1 MIEQFGN
8 GLLLGIIISVASV
21 ALSLLYG
28 VTRIVNFAHGEIIAL
43 GAIMTLFFSN
53 PIDSRVLFL
62 DRYSPLGMNFTF
74 SIIIS
79 IIICG
84 IFGGLLEIFLFKPLR
99 KSEVGNIA
107 VLVVTIGLSI
117 FFRHIYLLFA
127 TGKVQNF
134 PLDLERRQTYLFF
147 DMTPRN
153 FQVLIA
159 GLAVMIFIGLF
170 LSYTKIGKAMRA
182 VRDSNELANISGI
195 NSDNIILFTWVSSSM
210 LAGLA
215 GIFQAIIN
223 DVRYNMG
230 FLILLLIFAGT
241 VLGGIGTSFG
251 AMVGGFIIIL
261 KVSIKFLI
269 TLALTAGSI
278 YLVFVLNEEG
288 PFRILFNLLTFAGIY
303 GLAAI
308 GLNVHFGLTG
318 LLNFGHASFMGVGAY
333 VTLLLIPHAA
343 GREGEITDTGL
354 AFFPALIIGIIAAAL
369 FGLLLG
375 LPAIRLRGDYLAI
388 VTIAAA
394 EIFRLLVRDL
404 ESITGGVYGIINFS
418 DSLQMYRPNF
428 VENFAENFELNSS
441 QLWVGLLSWISIF
454 FVLLLLKRL
463 TNSPW
468 GRALRAVR
476 EDEDAVRALGKNAVW
491 LKLQSFMLGAGIAG
505 LAGVLLAFNYGSLQ
519 TTTFV
524 PLLTFYVWAIM
535 ILGGVG
541 SLTGPIF
548 GSIIFWVIISET
560 DRLAL
565 LIFENAN
572 GQQLA
577 GVRFVLVGLLI
588 MFLMIFRP
596 SGLLGKK
603 EELLLDVKS
612 S

>member
-1 MIEQFGN
+1 
-8 GLLLGIIISVASV
+8 
-21 ALSLLYG
+21 
-28 VTRIVNFAHGEIIAL
+28 
-43 GAIMTLFFSN
+43 
-53 PIDSRVLFL
+53 
-62 DRYSPLGMNFTF
+62 MN
-74 SIIIS
+74 IS
-79 IIICG
+79 I
-84 IFGGLLEIFLFKPLR
+84 KW
-99 KSEVGNIA
+99 
-107 VLVVTIGLSI
+107 VVTILLTI
-117 FFRHIYLLFA
+117 F
-127 TGKVQNF
+127 
-134 PLDLERRQTYLFF
+134 
-147 DMTPRN
+147 
-153 FQVLIA
+153 
-159 GLAVMIFIGLF
+159 
-170 LSYTKIGKAMRA
+170 
-182 VRDSNELANISGI
+182 
-195 NSDNIILFTWVSSSM
+195 
-210 LAGLA
+210 
-215 GIFQAIIN
+215 
-223 DVRYNMG
+223 
-230 FLILLLIFAGT
+230 
-241 VLGGIGTSFG
+241 
-251 AMVGGFIIIL
+251 
-261 KVSIKFLI
+261 
-269 TLALTAGSI
+269 SI

-288 PFRILFNLLTFAGIY
+288 PLRILFNLLTFAGIY

-343 GREGEITDTGL
+343 GREGEITESGL
-354 AFFPALIIGIIAAAL
+354 PFLLALLIGVISASL

-418 DSLQMYRPNF
+418 DSLQIYRPLFLENF
-428 VENFAENFELNSS
+428 VSKYDLNPS
-441 QLWVGLLSWISIF
+441 QVWVGLLSWVSIL
-454 FVLLLLKRL
+454 FVLLILRRL

-505 LAGVLLAFNYGSLQ
+505 LAGVFLAFNYGSLQ

-541 SLTGPIF
+541 SLSGPIF

-560 DRLAL
+560 DKLAS

-588 MFLMIFRP
+588 MVLMIFRP

-603 EELLLDVKS
+603 EELLLNVK
-612 S
+612 

>member
-107 VLVVTIGLSI
+107 VLVVTIGRSI
-117 FFRHIYLLFA
+117 FFRLIYLLFA

-134 PLDLERRQTYLFF
+134 PLELERRQTYLFF

-251 AMVGGFIIIL
+251 AMVGG
-261 KVSIKFLI
+261 
-269 TLALTAGSI
+269 
-278 YLVFVLNEEG
+278 
-288 PFRILFNLLTFAGIY
+288 
-303 GLAAI
+303 
-308 GLNVHFGLTG
+308 
-318 LLNFGHASFMGVGAY
+318 
-333 VTLLLIPHAA
+333 LLIGIFVQVSVALPFM
-343 GREGEITDTGL
+343 EGHTE
-354 AFFPALIIGIIAAAL
+354 A
-369 FGLLLG
+369 
-375 LPAIRLRGDYLAI
+375 
-388 VTIAAA
+388 
-394 EIFRLLVRDL
+394 
-404 ESITGGVYGIINFS
+404 
-418 DSLQMYRPNF
+418 
-428 VENFAENFELNSS
+428 
-441 QLWVGLLSWISIF
+441 
-454 FVLLLLKRL
+454 
-463 TNSPW
+463 
-468 GRALRAVR
+468 
-476 EDEDAVRALGKNAVW
+476 KNAVA
-491 LKLQSFMLGAGIAG
+491 L
-505 LAGVLLAFNYGSLQ
+505 
-519 TTTFV
+519 
-524 PLLTFYVWAIM
+524 AIM
-535 ILGGVG
+535 ILILLFRPQG
-541 SLTGPIF
+541 IF
-548 GSIIFWVIISET
+548 GQKERIS
-560 DRLAL
+560 
-565 LIFENAN
+565 
-572 GQQLA
+572 
-577 GVRFVLVGLLI
+577 
-588 MFLMIFRP
+588 
-596 SGLLGKK
+596 
-603 EELLLDVKS
+603 
-612 S
+612 

>member
-134 PLDLERRQTYLFF
+134 PLELERRQTYLFF

-159 GLAVMIFIGLF
+159 GLSVMIFIGLF

-251 AMVGGFIIIL
+251 AMVGG
-261 KVSIKFLI
+261 
-269 TLALTAGSI
+269 
-278 YLVFVLNEEG
+278 
-288 PFRILFNLLTFAGIY
+288 
-303 GLAAI
+303 
-308 GLNVHFGLTG
+308 
-318 LLNFGHASFMGVGAY
+318 
-333 VTLLLIPHAA
+333 LLIGIFVQVSVALPFM
-343 GREGEITDTGL
+343 EGHTD
-354 AFFPALIIGIIAAAL
+354 A
-369 FGLLLG
+369 
-375 LPAIRLRGDYLAI
+375 
-388 VTIAAA
+388 
-394 EIFRLLVRDL
+394 
-404 ESITGGVYGIINFS
+404 
-418 DSLQMYRPNF
+418 
-428 VENFAENFELNSS
+428 
-441 QLWVGLLSWISIF
+441 
-454 FVLLLLKRL
+454 
-463 TNSPW
+463 
-468 GRALRAVR
+468 
-476 EDEDAVRALGKNAVW
+476 KNAVA
-491 LKLQSFMLGAGIAG
+491 L
-505 LAGVLLAFNYGSLQ
+505 
-519 TTTFV
+519 
-524 PLLTFYVWAIM
+524 AIM
-535 ILGGVG
+535 ILILLFRPQG
-541 SLTGPIF
+541 IF
-548 GSIIFWVIISET
+548 GQKERIS
-560 DRLAL
+560 
-565 LIFENAN
+565 
-572 GQQLA
+572 
-577 GVRFVLVGLLI
+577 
-588 MFLMIFRP
+588 
-596 SGLLGKK
+596 
-603 EELLLDVKS
+603 
-612 S
+612 

>member
-74 SIIIS
+74 SIVIS

-117 FFRHIYLLFA
+117 FFRHLYLLFA

-134 PLDLERRQTYLFF
+134 PLELERRQTYLFF

-251 AMVGGFIIIL
+251 AMVGG
-261 KVSIKFLI
+261 
-269 TLALTAGSI
+269 
-278 YLVFVLNEEG
+278 
-288 PFRILFNLLTFAGIY
+288 
-303 GLAAI
+303 
-308 GLNVHFGLTG
+308 
-318 LLNFGHASFMGVGAY
+318 
-333 VTLLLIPHAA
+333 LLIGIFVQVSVALPFM
-343 GREGEITDTGL
+343 EGHTE
-354 AFFPALIIGIIAAAL
+354 A
-369 FGLLLG
+369 
-375 LPAIRLRGDYLAI
+375 
-388 VTIAAA
+388 
-394 EIFRLLVRDL
+394 
-404 ESITGGVYGIINFS
+404 
-418 DSLQMYRPNF
+418 
-428 VENFAENFELNSS
+428 
-441 QLWVGLLSWISIF
+441 
-454 FVLLLLKRL
+454 
-463 TNSPW
+463 
-468 GRALRAVR
+468 
-476 EDEDAVRALGKNAVW
+476 KNAVA
-491 LKLQSFMLGAGIAG
+491 L
-505 LAGVLLAFNYGSLQ
+505 
-519 TTTFV
+519 
-524 PLLTFYVWAIM
+524 AIM
-535 ILGGVG
+535 ILILLFRPQG
-541 SLTGPIF
+541 IF
-548 GSIIFWVIISET
+548 GQKERIS
-560 DRLAL
+560 
-565 LIFENAN
+565 
-572 GQQLA
+572 
-577 GVRFVLVGLLI
+577 
-588 MFLMIFRP
+588 
-596 SGLLGKK
+596 
-603 EELLLDVKS
+603 
-612 S
+612 